1 MPLQCYYLGGGH
13 ATDNIV
19 VWLPTENILVG
30 GCILKDNQATS
41 IGNISD
47 ADVTAWP
54 KSLDKVKAKFLSAR
68 YVVPGPGDYGGTEP
82 IEHTKQIVN
91 QYIESTSKP

>member
-1 MPLQCYYLGGGH
+1 MR
-13 ATDNIV
+13 
-19 VWLPTENILVG
+19 PTISWF
-30 GCILKDNQATS
+30 GCRQRISFLADVCLKTTRRQASATS
-41 IGNISD
+41 PD

-54 KSLDKVKAKFLSAR
+54 KTLDKVKAKFPPAR
-68 YVVPGPGDYGGTEP
+68 YVVPDMATMAETEL

>member
-1 MPLQCYYLGGGH
+1 M
-13 ATDNIV
+13 
-19 VWLPTENILVG
+19 
-30 GCILKDNQATS
+30 LKDNQTTS

-54 KSLDKVKAKFLSAR
+54 KTLDKVKAKFPSAR
-68 YVVPGPGDYGGTEP
+68 YVVPGHGNYGGTEL

-91 QYIESTSKP
+91 QYIESTSKVCIPIGSLRNIPSIAILLFFK